1 METGLK
7 EKMSVFFVTPTQSLE
22 QSSFRAM
29 QRLFLVSGRSIF
41 VFISFTSMH
50 WGHETHN
57 ETYINTFGGPAQEK
71 LMHCVDKHLFC
82 CRPTSKIVLVDSGF
96 RNLCFSIL

>member
-1 METGLK
+1 MKRNELETGLK

-29 QRLFLVSGRSIF
+29 QRLFFVSGSSIF

-50 WGHETHN
+50 
-57 ETYINTFGGPAQEK
+57 
-71 LMHCVDKHLFC
+71 
-82 CRPTSKIVLVDSGF
+82 
-96 RNLCFSIL
+96 